1 MKGKAVKGLII
12 YLFVFFSFSF
22 SFAQK
27 ESYLPL
33 NIRPAYEKGTRSFD
47 GKPGPNYWQNH
58 SVYKIKA
65 SLDPRVKILRGS
77 EEIVYYNES
86 PDSLNLIVI
95 RLYQNI
101 NKPTARRDFN
111 IDEKAITDGVILR
124 RISIRDKDVEVNGNP
139 NARVSGTNLFLKLG
153 KKLPPKHSIQLA
165 FDWEFKIPEVQTM
178 RFGSFDS
185 TSMFVAYWYPQVSV
199 YDDIDGWDR
208 MDYSGTLEMYN
219 DFSDFDVQFNVPAN
233 FQIWSTG
240 VWQNPD
246 EILKDKYL
254 NLYKKAWTSD
264 EVIRIFEKS
273 DLGSKEIY
281 KTNDGN
287 HTFKF
292 KAEHVPDFAF
302 GISDHYLWDAVSFK
316 PDPNSDRRVY
326 CTAAYKESSKDFTDV
341 AYYAKESLKYF
352 SYELPG
358 VPFPYPSA
366 TVFNGSGGMEFPMIV
381 NNGSASTKAGTV
393 HLTSHELCHQYL
405 PFYLGTNERK
415 YPFMDEGWAVM
426 LPFDFQEKMAEGYRP
441 RVGVATT
448 YENFAGNE
456 YDLPMR
462 IPSPTIGYQSYR
474 TSAYNRP
481 AMAYEFLRQ
490 ALGDKLFKK
499 AMQTYIQRWNGKHPI
514 PSDFYF
520 TFNEATGK
528 DLGWFWKPWFFDF
541 DYPDLAIKNVKQR
554 KNYIVVEIINK
565 GKLPLPIRL
574 QVMNNNVVAKEISKT
589 PEVWSKGK
597 DQIEIKIDG
606 VKNFDAVILGSDSV
620 PDVNKVDN
628 VYIR

>member
-65 SLDPRVKILRGS
+65 SLDPRFKILRGS

-219 DFSDFDVQFNVPAN
+219 DFADFDVQFYVPAN

-246 EILKDKYL
+246 KILNDKYL
-254 NLYKKAWTSD
+254 N
-264 EVIRIFEKS
+264 R
-273 DLGSKEIY
+273 
-281 KTNDGN
+281 
-287 HTFKF
+287 
-292 KAEHVPDFAF
+292 
-302 GISDHYLWDAVSFK
+302 
-316 PDPNSDRRVY
+316 
-326 CTAAYKESSKDFTDV
+326 
-341 AYYAKESLKYF
+341 
-352 SYELPG
+352 
-358 VPFPYPSA
+358 
-366 TVFNGSGGMEFPMIV
+366 
-381 NNGSASTKAGTV
+381 
-393 HLTSHELCHQYL
+393 
-405 PFYLGTNERK
+405 
-415 YPFMDEGWAVM
+415 
-426 LPFDFQEKMAEGYRP
+426 
-441 RVGVATT
+441 
-448 YENFAGNE
+448 
-456 YDLPMR
+456 
-462 IPSPTIGYQSYR
+462 
-474 TSAYNRP
+474 YN
-481 AMAYEFLRQ
+481 Q
-490 ALGDKLFKK
+490 A
-499 AMQTYIQRWNGKHPI
+499 
-514 PSDFYF
+514 
-520 TFNEATGK
+520 
-528 DLGWFWKPWFFDF
+528 
-541 DYPDLAIKNVKQR
+541 
-554 KNYIVVEIINK
+554 
-565 GKLPLPIRL
+565 
-574 QVMNNNVVAKEISKT
+574 
-589 PEVWSKGK
+589 
-597 DQIEIKIDG
+597 
-606 VKNFDAVILGSDSV
+606 
-620 PDVNKVDN
+620 
-628 VYIR
+628 